1 MKTFYYYLAIATCI
15 VLLALS
21 IVSIVLI
28 IVVQPFDMIATAVI
42 TAALLGAM
50 LTYTLALCTLF
61 DL

>member
-28 IVVQPFDMIATAVI
+28 IMVQPLDMIATAVI

>member
-28 IVVQPFDMIATAVI
+28 IMVQPLDMIATAVI
-42 TAALLGAM
+42 TSALLGAM

>member
-21 IVSIVLI
+21 IVGIVLT
-28 IVVQPFDMIATAVI
+28 IVVQPFDMITTAVI
-42 TAALLGAM
+42 TTALLGAM

>member
-1 MKTFYYYLAIATCI
+1 MKTFYYYLAIVVCI

-21 IVSIVLI
+21 IVGIVLT
-28 IVVQPFDMIATAVI
+28 IVVQPLDMIATAVI

>member
-1 MKTFYYYLAIATCI
+1 MKTFYYYLAIAVCI

-21 IVSIVLI
+21 IVGIVLT
-28 IVVQPFDMIATAVI
+28 IVVQPFDIITTAVI
-42 TAALLGAM
+42 TTALLGAM